1 MFYRKIIIHIESL
14 IHGKKKLFFLIKQ
27 LFILILSEIILFSF
41 SPFLKKIFSLSSF
54 SIISKT
60 LDGIFLL
67 RIIRKPMTMIGLDTS
82 LDRSLITKMPRYNE
96 KLRYQLLGQMDTRIW
111 KVFTNNFH
119 NLFAVERLSAS
130 FLLRSRRSGAERD

>member
-41 SPFLKKIFSLSSF
+41 SPFLKKISSLFSF

-67 RIIRKPMTMIGLDTS
+67 HIIRKPMTMIGLDNS

>member
-27 LFILILSEIILFSF
+27 LFILILSEIIFFSF
-41 SPFLKKIFSLSSF
+41 SPFLKKISSLSSF

-60 LDGIFLL
+60 LDGIFL
-67 RIIRKPMTMIGLDTS
+67 RIIRKPMTMIGLDNS

-96 KLRYQLLGQMDTRIW
+96 KLKYQLLGQMDTRIW